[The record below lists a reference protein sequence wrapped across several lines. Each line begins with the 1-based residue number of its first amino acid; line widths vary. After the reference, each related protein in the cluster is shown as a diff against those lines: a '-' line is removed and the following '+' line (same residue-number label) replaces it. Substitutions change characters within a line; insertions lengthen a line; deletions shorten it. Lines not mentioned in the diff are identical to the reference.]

1 VVAILLVAG
10 GVLTAFFYP
19 RNVDVSI
26 LSINASADYIIGTT
40 LTALSKNNTDTAIL
54 EMEVRVQ
61 LILADLT
68 TWEWASEMPG
78 SFMEPKCTNGIH
90 ILLIFLFLVD

>member
-1 VVAILLVAG
+1 MTIVVAILLVAG

-26 LSINASADYIIGTT
+26 LSINASTDYIIGT

-54 EMEVRVQ
+54 EMEVQIIDFSKTYV
-61 LILADLT
+61 I
-68 TWEWASEMPG
+68 
-78 SFMEPKCTNGIH
+78 
-90 ILLIFLFLVD
+90 